1 MEVND
6 CRNCA
11 YFKVGASLKVE
22 AGDIDPTLTLDF
34 KGGGSSKV
42 EGGDVDP
49 TLTLDFKGGAS
60 SKVDGGDV
68 EPTNTKSGWGI
79 VISLQL

>member
-1 MEVND
+1 M
-6 CRNCA
+6 
-11 YFKVGASLKVE
+11 
-22 AGDIDPTLTLDF
+22 
-34 KGGGSSKV
+34 
-42 EGGDVDP
+42 EGGDIDP

-79 VISLQL
+79 VISLQLYSSSKKWKRKAKASKPLMMIASTVFSHQLTWFTPIFYDKK

>member
-1 MEVND
+1 ME
-6 CRNCA
+6 A
-11 YFKVGASLKVE
+11 
-22 AGDIDPTLTLDF
+22 
-34 KGGGSSKV
+34 
-42 EGGDVDP
+42 GDVDP

-79 VISLQL
+79 VISLQLNSSSKKWKRKAKASKPLMMIASTVFSHQLTWFTPIFYDKK